1 MKKELVFI
9 RIVGILLLLV
19 GLLSLFCVPA
29 EFTSLYGFIDGGDF
43 HFEGFGFG
51 SLMFAFI
58 VFSGMVYASLALV
71 CIPLGIGTL
80 QLKRWGFTLSL
91 AVLKAFLLL
100 GLALTISLLFS
111 FELWNNLEFSL
122 TLTILLVVLLFFVAL
137 PFALI
142 RVYKHP
148 SIESLFHSSP
158 KDPFENQH
166 PDTLIIILLNLF
178 WVFVLFLFV
187 FFKGAFPFMGDFV
200 FKKDGTYFLSMAI
213 VALLVLSYFYYG
225 NTSYARV
232 GMIAFYLI
240 LFLTFAYTFVS
251 VSTNEFIQML
261 DLPMYELEKVVP
273 AFRIP
278 AGINAGLFFGI
289 LLAMQTI
296 VVLRS
301 GKNRGSD

>member
-9 RIVGILLLLV
+9 RIVGILLLLA
-19 GLLSLFCVPA
+19 GLFSLFCAPA
-29 EFTSLYGFIDGGDF
+29 EFTSFYAFIDGGDF

-51 SLMFAFI
+51 SLTFAFI

-71 CIPLGIGTL
+71 CIPLGIGTM
-80 QLKRWGFTLSL
+80 QLKRWGFTLSV
-91 AVLKAFLLL
+91 AVLRAFLLL

-122 TLTILLVVLLFFVAL
+122 TLTILSVALIFFVAL

-142 RVYKHP
+142 RVYIHP
-148 SIESLFHSSP
+148 NIESLFHSSP
-158 KDPFENQH
+158 KGLVESQH

-187 FFKGAFPFMGDFV
+187 FFKGAFPFLGDFV
-200 FKKDGTYFLSMAI
+200 FKKEGTYFLSIAL
-213 VALLVLSYFYYG
+213 VALLVLSYFIYK
-225 NTSYARV
+225 NTSYAGV
-232 GMIAFYLI
+232 GMIAFYLM
-240 LFLTFAYTFVS
+240 LFLTFAYTFIS
-251 VSTNEFIQML
+251 ISTNEFIHML
-261 DLPMYELEKVVP
+261 DLPRYELEKVVP

-278 AGINAGLFFGI
+278 AGVNAGLFFGI

-296 VVLRS
+296 VVLKI